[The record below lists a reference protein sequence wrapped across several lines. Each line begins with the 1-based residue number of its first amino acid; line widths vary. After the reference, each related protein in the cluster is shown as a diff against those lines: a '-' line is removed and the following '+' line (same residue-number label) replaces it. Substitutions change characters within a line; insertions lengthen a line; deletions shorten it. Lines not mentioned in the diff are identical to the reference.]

1 MKKTEHF
8 FIELCRQM
16 ILLTSP
22 EVPQSF
28 RSWKT
33 VFQSIGIRSV
43 SWLDC
48 ATWRFRPLFWYVLMH
63 SMELS
68 VASWGVPPRVIIQSS
83 PWHRKAVTTA
93 RPLES
98 LGMLPV
104 LSSPARRCRCGWPR
118 PSTQV
123 EDLPVLANLKRTN
136 GGFRTMLGESY
147 PLVNKHSYWKLW
159 FIVDLPIKNGD
170 FP

>member
-1 MKKTEHF
+1 MKKSEHF

-68 VASWGVPPRVIIQSS
+68 VASWGVPPESSSSRHHDIVKRWRLPGRSSLWGCCQSS
-83 PWHRKAVTTA
+83 QVQHEDAA
-93 RPLES
+93 AGG
-98 LGMLPV
+98 LGQALKWKI
-104 LSSPARRCRCGWPR
+104 CRSWPI
-118 PSTQV
+118 
-123 EDLPVLANLKRTN
+123 LKRTN

-147 PLVNKHSYWKLW
+147 PLVNTHSYWKLW